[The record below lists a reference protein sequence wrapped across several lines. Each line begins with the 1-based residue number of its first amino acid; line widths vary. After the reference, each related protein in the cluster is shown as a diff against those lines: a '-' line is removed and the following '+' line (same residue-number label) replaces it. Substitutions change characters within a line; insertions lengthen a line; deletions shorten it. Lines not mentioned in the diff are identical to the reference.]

1 MLILIL
7 LFVLCLLGIL
17 IYAIYKLIKWT
28 SKDKIRVK
36 WAVSIFTFLLLVFVI
51 KKVFFTSMEFIQSN
65 VYANLYIVE
74 NPIKDKDALKKAII
88 NKIKEHLKTKH
99 KQTKELSYSNT
110 KNIYFY
116 EDGGMTFGFLG
127 EAGTS
132 YFIDH
137 EEDLGGFVTEELGMY
152 QQYLMADFYYAPCEQ
167 EANMLCGELAFFHEG
182 ELVKTDMIRN
192 LQGKT
197 VKNN

>member
-88 NKIKEHLKTKH
+88 NKIKEHLKTMH

-167 EANMLCGELAFFHEG
+167 EANMLCGELAFFYEG